1 MCLCLFFR
9 KFPVA
14 CSHQCSSD
22 KLPLHPAE
30 VILLFFSCYVWPLFA
45 ISWSI
50 ARQAPLSMD
59 FPRQECWSRWPS
71 PSARDL
77 PNLGIKL
84 VSPASA
90 GGFCT
95 NESCSHEV
103 YQYSWQVLWNSSL
116 HNWSWLDWLG
126 CRAGQSKCLTQCEIM
141 LKTLFHYISG
151 S

>member
-90 GGFCT
+90 VGFCT
-95 NESCSHEV
+95 NEYVAMRSTNIPDRFYGIHLCTIDPG
-103 YQYSWQVLWNSSL
+103 WI
-116 HNWSWLDWLG
+116 DWG
-126 CRAGQSKCLTQCEIM
+126 AEQANPNA
-141 LKTLFHYISG
+141 
-151 S
+151 